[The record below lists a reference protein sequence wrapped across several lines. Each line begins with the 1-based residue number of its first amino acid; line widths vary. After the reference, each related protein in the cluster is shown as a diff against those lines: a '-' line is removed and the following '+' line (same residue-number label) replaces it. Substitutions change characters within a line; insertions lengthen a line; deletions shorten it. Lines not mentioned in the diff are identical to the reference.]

1 MSESDWSVPEAT
13 VMSTAREVVESE
25 RHAVLATVVSVEGSA
40 YRRPG
45 AKMVVAADGEG
56 VGSITAGCLEDEV
69 IALAREVA
77 ETGQAR
83 VETYDLTADGDVWG
97 LGVGCNG
104 VIDVLLEPLDAGY
117 RPAIE
122 AFESGGELAVCT
134 VLDSD
139 GNGDSDSDDDGD
151 ADLAIG
157 DRIFYDGTEGA
168 FSAAWPAELRE
179 ELREPAA
186 SAAESGDSHAFTVEM
201 DGESVR
207 VFVDGVST
215 PPELVVF
222 GTGHDIG
229 PLVDLATKS
238 DFRVTVLGFRGA
250 TATEERFPNADA
262 VRSTSPADLG
272 DAYEFDENTYTV
284 VMSHNFIDDR
294 LALEE
299 LLETD
304 VPYIG
309 LLGPRKRFE
318 EMREEFAAED
328 RTFTP
333 AERERIYTP
342 IGLDLGSESPY
353 EIAHSIVAELLA
365 VHNDREPD
373 HLSARE
379 GPIHDREPLAGT
391 GTEAEAGTDAE
402 PGAGTGS
409 TD

>member
-1 MSESDWSVPEAT
+1 MSESDWSVPEST
-13 VMSTAREVVESE
+13 VINAASDLVEAS
-25 RHAVLATVVSVEGSA
+25 RPAVLATIVHVQGSA

-56 VGSITAGCLEDEV
+56 IGSITAGCLEEEV
-69 IALAREVA
+69 IALAREIA

-122 AFESGGELAVCT
+122 AFDSGEDLAVCT
-134 VLDSD
+134 VLESD
-139 GNGDSDSDDDGD
+139 HP
-151 ADLAIG
+151 DLAVG
-157 DRIFYDGTEGA
+157 DRSFYDGTDGA
-168 FSAAWPAELRE
+168 FSTTWPDALYRDLRE
-179 ELREPAA
+179 SAVN
-186 SAAESGDSHAFTVEM
+186 AAESGDSNALTVDT

-229 PLVDLATKS
+229 PLVDLATKA

-250 TATEERFPNADA
+250 SATAERFPRADA
-262 VRSTSPADLG
+262 VRSTSPANVREAHD
-272 DAYEFDENTYTV
+272 FDEDTYAV

-299 LLETD
+299 LIETD

-318 EMREEFAAED
+318 EMRDEFAAEG

-342 IGLDLGSESPY
+342 IGLDLGGETPY
-353 EIAHSIVAELLA
+353 GIAHSVVAELLA

-379 GPIHDREPLAGT
+379 GPIHDRAPLAGAEAGT
-391 GTEAEAGTDAE
+391 GTEPTD
-402 PGAGTGS
+402 
-409 TD
+409 